1 MKKSQLRELV
11 KEAIANQAKISGDVM
26 PGGFAMNKKTGKLE
40 PHYDNFD
47 STKLSDLLMGML
59 EDEPQENSEKEKI
72 RRGNLAM
79 DKGDIEAGKNTLIQK
94 SNPENV
100 ARILRGEKPIYE
112 EQGQTFNK
120 QQLIDYLNSLP
131 PEMKV
136 AIPQIH
142 MTGNFDR
149 NAGWRTT
156 AAKASQAL
164 SDTPKEGEFKLSQ
177 DNPTYKSISL
187 VQSDEE
193 MRRMEKSVRWK
204 D

>member
-1 MKKSQLRELV
+1 MKKSQLRQLV
-11 KEAIANQAKISGDVM
+11 KEAMA
-26 PGGFAMNKKTGKLE
+26 GGYAMNKKSGKLE
-40 PHYDNFD
+40 PHYDKFD
-47 STKLSDLLMGML
+47 STKLSDLLMRTL
-59 EDEPQENSEKEKI
+59 RDEPQGGDPEEGEKI
-72 RRGNLAM
+72 
-79 DKGDIEAGKNTLIQK
+79 LIQK

-120 QQLIDYLNSLP
+120 QQLIDYLNTLP

-156 AAKASQAL
+156 AVRASKAL
-164 SDTPKEGEFKLSQ
+164 SNTPKEGEFKLSQ
-177 DNPTYKSISL
+177 DNENYKDFSL
-187 VQSDEE
+187 VLSDEE
-193 MRRMEKSVRWK
+193 KRRMEKAVRWK